1 LHYAQVSYGHGGS
14 SYGAF
19 VQESLLMM
27 EILAEVM
34 MVVVVMVAF
43 VQESLLMM
51 EILAEVMMVA
61 KKFAN
66 F

>member
-1 LHYAQVSYGHGGS
+1 
-14 SYGAF
+14 
-19 VQESLLMM
+19 MM